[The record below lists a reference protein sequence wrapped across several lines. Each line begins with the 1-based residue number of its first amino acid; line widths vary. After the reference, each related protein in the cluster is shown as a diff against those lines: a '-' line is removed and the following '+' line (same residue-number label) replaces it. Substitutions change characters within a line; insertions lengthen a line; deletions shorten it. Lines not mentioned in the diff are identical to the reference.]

1 MNTVLRRLVFLAL
14 ASVALAGCHRPPRHV
29 VLVVLD
35 TVRADRMSVYGHER
49 DTTPFLR
56 AHQDEMIRFER
67 VKAPAPWTIPSHA
80 SMFTCLW
87 PSEHRAQWD
96 HRELSE
102 DRLTLADVLSAE
114 GFETV
119 ALSANTFV
127 SAPNGLLQGFEYHY
141 VDGDEKS
148 ARTGRILPLARV
160 AVLQAVRERRRLFLF
175 INLLEAHIPY
185 DSAKYGARFGAPD
198 GSPVKDA
205 RTKWAVSAGEITLD
219 ERQWAAHRAAYDA
232 AVRSLDDAV
241 GSLYRILAD
250 AGVLDDTLLV
260 ITSDHGDGLGA
271 HPEVGHSISVWEEQ
285 LDVPLLVRLPLGRN
299 GGTTV
304 PSVTSLTWLGT
315 TVLDWLGVRRPEAWR
330 SLPTLLDHRGSEV
343 TADYRDYFDGLD
355 RKANAQVA
363 ALYPGLAAH
372 TSHAHVLYCGSDK
385 LIVRADGRRELYALD
400 DDPEEQHDLAST
412 EPRRLAACEQ
422 RYRALLESGRLT
434 GFDLPAPPSK
444 RDDAEILKALG
455 YVVE

>member
-1 MNTVLRRLVFLAL
+1 MLRRFAL
-14 ASVALAGCHRPPRHV
+14 AALAVVVLAGCHRPPRHV

-35 TVRADRMSVYGHER
+35 TVRADRMSVYGHDP

-56 AHQDEMIRFER
+56 QHQDEMIRFER
-67 VKAPAPWTIPSHA
+67 AKAPAPWTIPSHA

-87 PSEHRAQWD
+87 PSQHRTQWD

-102 DRLTLADVLSAE
+102 DHLTLAEVLSAE

-127 SAPNGLLQGFEYHY
+127 SVQNGLLQGFEYHY
-141 VDGDEKS
+141 VDGDIKS

-160 AVLQAVRERRRLFLF
+160 AVLQAERERRRLFLF

-185 DSAKYGARFGAPD
+185 DSAKYGAQFGAPD

-205 RTKWAVSAGEITLD
+205 SIKWAVSAGEITLD
-219 ERQWAAHRAAYDA
+219 DRQWAAHQAAYDA

-241 GSLYRILAD
+241 ASIYRILAS
-250 AGVLDDTLLV
+250 AGVLDDTLLIV
-260 ITSDHGDGLGA
+260 TSDHGDGLGA
-271 HPEVGHSISVWEEQ
+271 HPQVGHAISVWEEQ
-285 LDVPLLVRLPLGRN
+285 LDVPLLVRLPHGRD

-315 TVLDWLGVRRPEAWR
+315 TVLDWLGVKRPAAW
-330 SLPTLLDHRGSEV
+330 SALPTLLDHRGQEV
-343 TADYRDYFDGLD
+343 TADYRNYFAGLD
-355 RKANAQVA
+355 RKTNAQVA
-363 ALYPGLAAH
+363 ARYPRLAAQ

-385 LIVRADGRRELYALD
+385 LVVRADGRRELYALD
-400 DDPEEQHDLAST
+400 DDPDEQHDLAAT

-422 RYRALLESGRLT
+422 RYRALLASGQLT
-434 GFDLPAPPSK
+434 GFDLPAPPSSK